1 MITSAYLIFRH
12 KKILLR
18 RNWGKKSKTE
28 TLKLQWYG
36 YPKGV
41 KVSKEQKMKGNPQTK
56 DERAINK
63 NSLILAKSKLS
74 KVIREKFEEAEGL
87 DGYRKK
93 ERNFLDYFDSII
105 NERKYKSKTY
115 HSHSTIGKRR
125 FEEYL
130 NTLGYEKGIP
140 CKFID
145 NEFAMNYR
153 THLMHNCNIKR
164 NTSDKYWRAFGDA
177 VDKAMVNQS
186 ILYNPIGKKAGI
198 PVDDVKHKECLH
210 KDEVER
216 LLRTSTEGIFRSPDS
231 PNYIPTKEFFR
242 TCMFI
247 GISVAEAKRLKWEHI
262 YQTVGIDGVEK
273 WTFDYTRVKTGK
285 PYKTIPLSTQ
295 AIKVLKAVKKL
306 FNSEYVFPNFNIE
319 RNAREY
325 EKLRK
330 WVKRAGID
338 KHITPHCVRSTFI
351 SLYMNNNEKA
361 DMNLLAKY
369 VGHTNTKI
377 TDNYYT
383 ITKDKMEELAN
394 SMPDINDDT
403 PVLKAV

>member
-1 MITSAYLIFRH
+1 MITSAYLVFRQDR
-12 KKILLR
+12 ILLR

-36 YPKGV
+36 YPKGA
-41 KVSKEQKMKGNPQTK
+41 KVSKKQKMKGNPQT
-56 DERAINK
+56 DEQRIINK
-63 NSLILAKSKLS
+63 HSFALAEAKLGKVKSD
-74 KVIREKFEEAEGL
+74 KFEKAEGF

-93 ERNFLDYFDSII
+93 ERNFLDYFDIII

-115 HSHSTIGKRR
+115 HSHSIISKRR
-125 FEEYL
+125 FVEYL
-130 NTLGYEKGIP
+130 TNLGYGKGIS
-140 CKFID
+140 CKLID

-153 THLMHNCNIKR
+153 NYLMYDCGIKR

-177 VDKAMVNQS
+177 VSKAMVNQS
-186 ILYNPIGKKAGI
+186 IMYNPIGKKAGI
-198 PVDDVKHKECLH
+198 PVNDIVHKECLH

-216 LLRTSTEGIFRSPDS
+216 LFRTSTEGIFRSPDT
-231 PNYIPTKEFFR
+231 PNYIPTKEFFM

-247 GISVAEAKRLKWEHI
+247 GISIAEAKRLKWEHI
-262 YQTVGIDGVEK
+262 YQTTGIDGEEL
-273 WTFDYTRVKTGK
+273 WTFDYTRVKTK
-285 PYKTIPLSTQ
+285 KEYRDIPLSPQ
-295 AIKVLKAVKKL
+295 AIKQLKAVKKL
-306 FNSEYVFPNFNIE
+306 FNSEYVFPNLNLQKNI
-319 RNAREY
+319 REY
-325 EKLRK
+325 EKLAK

-351 SLYMNNNEKA
+351 SLYMNNNKNA

-377 TDNYYT
+377 TDGYYT
-383 ITKDKMEELAN
+383 IENKKMRELAE
-394 SMPDINDDT
+394 SMPNIIDDT